1 MNKILQLLL
10 MLFVASLSFYIIG
23 AVASFFGISAQN
35 YIFYFIF
42 ALALGFLYLF
52 YLKKGQTFF
61 NK

>member
-42 ALALGFLYLF
+42 ALALGFLYFVLPQERPNIF
-52 YLKKGQTFF
+52 Q
-61 NK
+61 